1 MSNPCEYFT
10 DPINLIRSNRFC
22 LFGASYDFYA
32 TQGNAREPLKNVG
45 GEALA
50 SPNSTPPAASKVIFQ
65 RFPRGCV
72 FLQPQCKYLESKWLS
87 CTFFADTPSSSG
99 ARIVKH
105 WRRKTGF
112 SANGS
117 IYKRVNRV
125 EIPAIF
131 KEIMLW
137 RII

>member
-1 MSNPCEYFT
+1 MRIFAATVQIPGAQVAKLY
-10 DPINLIRSNRFC
+10 IFC
-22 LFGASYDFYA
+22 RYA
-32 TQGNAREPLKNVG
+32 
-45 GEALA
+45 
-50 SPNSTPPAASKVIFQ
+50 
-65 RFPRGCV
+65 
-72 FLQPQCKYLESKWLS
+72 FL
-87 CTFFADTPSSSG
+87 SG